1 MAIVNFDYGHGGKDS
16 GAILGNRKESNDV
29 LSIGKEIA
37 VEMRR
42 HSVTVDETR
51 TNDSTLRLKDRSS
64 FENKKDYDYFVSFH
78 RNAFNKKAHGVET
91 FTYSKSSKK
100 ANELATKVQNNL
112 VSLGF
117 TDRGTKEANFHVLRE
132 TKAPAILVEM
142 GFIDNLEDNKIFD
155 SKRNEIVKAIT
166 QAILSQLNIEYL
178 DKKVIAKAVDK
189 NTNVKRFYRVVTGSF
204 AERSNAEDRIIE
216 LKKAGFESFIAI
228 N

>member
-1 MAIVNFDYGHGGKDS
+1 MAKLCFDYGHGGKDS

-42 HSVTVDETR
+42 HGVVVDETR
-51 TNDSTLRLKDRSS
+51 TNDTTVSLNARSD
-64 FENKKDYDYFVSFH
+64 FENNNAYDYFVSFH

-91 FTYSKSSKK
+91 FTYSQSSKK

-112 VSLGF
+112 VKLGF

-132 TKAPAILVEM
+132 TKAPAILIEM
-142 GFIDNLEDNKIFD
+142 GFIDNAEDNKIFD

-166 QAILSQLNIEYL
+166 QAILSQLNIKYV
-178 DKKVIAKAVDK
+178 DKIVVAKKVDK
-189 NTNVKRFYRVVTGSF
+189 NTNVKTFYRVVTGSF
-204 AERSNAEDRIIE
+204 ADKSNAEDRIIE
-216 LKKAGFESFIAI
+216 LKKAGFDSFIAL

>member
-1 MAIVNFDYGHGGKDS
+1 MAKLCFDYGHGGKDS
-16 GAILGNRKESNDV
+16 GATLGGRKESNDV

-42 HSVTVDETR
+42 HGVTVDETR
-51 TNDSTLRLKDRSS
+51 TNDTTLSLRDRSS
-64 FENKKDYDYFVSFH
+64 FENNNAYDYFISFH

-142 GFIDNLEDNKIFD
+142 GFIDNVEDNKLFD

-166 QAILSQLNIEYL
+166 QAILSQLNIEYV
-178 DKKVIAKAVDK
+178 DKIVIAKEVDK
-189 NTNVKRFYRVVTGSF
+189 NTNVKLYKVQVGAFGI
-204 AERSNAEDRIIE
+204 RSNADNLVLELEKLGYKPFIDIE
-216 LKKAGFESFIAI
+216 
-228 N
+228 

>member
-1 MAIVNFDYGHGGKDS
+1 MAIVNFDYGHGGNDS

-29 LSIGKEIA
+29 LSIGKEVA

-42 HSVTVDETR
+42 HGVIVDETR
-51 TNDSTLRLKDRSS
+51 TNDSTVSLSARSD
-64 FENKKDYDYFVSFH
+64 FENNNAYDYFISFH

-91 FTYSKSSKK
+91 FTYLHSSKK

-112 VSLGF
+112 VALGF
-117 TDRGTKEANFHVLRE
+117 TNRGTKEANFHVLRE

>member
-1 MAIVNFDYGHGGKDS
+1 MAKLNFDYGHGGRDS

-42 HSVTVDETR
+42 HGVKVDETR
-51 TNDSTLRLKDRSS
+51 TNDSTLSLRDRSS

-78 RNAFNKKAHGVET
+78 RNAFNKKVHGVET
-91 FTYSKSSKK
+91 FTYSHSSKK

-112 VSLGF
+112 VKLGF
-117 TDRGTKEANFHVLRE
+117 TNRGTKEANFHVLRE
-132 TKAPAILVEM
+132 TKSPAILVEM
-142 GFIDNLEDNKIFD
+142 GFIDNAEDNKLFD

-166 QAILSQLNIEYL
+166 QAILSQLNIKYI
-178 DKKVIAKAVDK
+178 DKKVTVKEVDK
-189 NTNVKRFYRVVTGSF
+189 NNNDKTFYRVVTGSF

-216 LKKAGFESFIAI
+216 LKKAGFDSFIAL

>member
-1 MAIVNFDYGHGGKDS
+1 MARLCWDYGHGGNDS

-37 VEMRR
+37 LEMRR
-42 HSVTVDETR
+42 HDVEVDETR
-51 TNDSTLRLKDRSS
+51 TTDATVSLSS
-64 FENKKDYDYFVSFH
+64 RTDFENNNAYDYFVSFH

-91 FTYSKSSKK
+91 FTYSRSSKK

-112 VSLGF
+112 VKLGF

-132 TKAPAILVEM
+132 TKSAAILIEM
-142 GFIDNLEDNKIFD
+142 GFIDNAEDNKIFD

-166 QAILSQLNIEYL
+166 QAILSQLGIRYV
-178 DKKVIAKAVDK
+178 DKIVIAKEVDN
-189 NTNVKRFYRVVTGSF
+189 NTNVKTFYRVVTGSF

-216 LKKAGFESFIAI
+216 LKKAGFDSFISI
-228 N
+228 K

>member
-1 MAIVNFDYGHGGKDS
+1 MAIVDFDYGHGGNDS
-16 GAILGNRKESNDV
+16 GATLGNRKESNDV
-29 LSIGKEIA
+29 LSIGKEVA

-42 HSVTVDETR
+42 HGVVVDETR
-51 TNDSTLRLKDRSS
+51 TNDSTVNLNARSS
-64 FENKKDYDYFVSFH
+64 YENKKDYDYFVSFH

-91 FTYSKSSKK
+91 FTYSHSSKK

-112 VSLGF
+112 VKLGF

-132 TKAPAILVEM
+132 TKAPAILIEM
-142 GFIDNLEDNKIFD
+142 GFIDNVEDNKIFD

-166 QAILSQLNIEYL
+166 QAILSQLNIKYI
-178 DKKVIAKAVDK
+178 DKKVVVKEVDK
-189 NTNVKRFYRVVTGSF
+189 NTNVKFYRVVTGSF
-204 AERSNAEDRIIE
+204 ANRSNAEDRIIE